1 VSTHHDPVREDLLPQ
16 LRGWQKD
23 AYWEYFRLP
32 RRDFLLV
39 ATPGAGKTAYALT
52 VAAELLARREVATLT
67 IVTPTEHLKHQWAE
81 AASRFG
87 IAIDSAY
94 SNAQGRAGADF
105 HGVAV
110 TYAQVAAHPALHRQR
125 TEHRRTLVVFD
136 EIHHAGDALSWGD
149 AVKEAFDPARRRLA
163 LTGTPFRS
171 DANPIPFVTY
181 TDEPGGGQRSS
192 SDYVYGYA
200 PALEDGVV
208 RPVIFLAYS
217 GEMRWRTRAGDEIT
231 ATLGT
236 PMTRDQIAQ
245 AWRTALDP
253 AGEWVTRVLEAADK
267 RLTEV
272 RRDMPDAAGLVIA
285 GDHADARAY
294 AALLR
299 GVTGK
304 RPVVVLSDDP
314 TASKK
319 IAAFAAS
326 GERWMVA
333 VRMVSEGV
341 DIPRLA
347 VGVYATSVSTAL
359 YFAQAVGRFV
369 RARRRGETASVFLP
383 SVPVLLGF
391 AAELEAERD
400 HVLRSSTGDEPE
412 VDELAEAQ
420 RERNTPDVFDEPA
433 FQPLNASVHFDRV
446 LYDGGEFGTA
456 AAAGSPEEED
466 FLGLPGLLDP
476 DQVRT
481 LLRKRQQSQLTAR
494 SRDAQR
500 TPASPAAAAA
510 SPSPARA
517 AARSGPAHAA
527 ASPSPARAAQP
538 GPAHAAASPG
548 PARAAQPAPGR
559 TAQPTRSAPSAP
571 GRAAQPGR
579 APAATPAGPP
589 VTRQQLAALRKELNG
604 LVGAW
609 SHRTGQ
615 PHGVIHNELRQAC
628 GGPALPQATADQIQA
643 RMAKIRSWALSG
655 R

>member
-1 VSTHHDPVREDLLPQ
+1 VTPRSDAADRQRHTERHSPPVAGPPAQTVRDDLLPG

-23 AYWEYFRLP
+23 AYHEYFRLP

-52 VAAELLARREVATLT
+52 VAAELLARREVMSITV
-67 IVTPTEHLKHQWAE
+67 VTPTEHLKHQWAQ
-81 AASRFG
+81 AAARFG
-87 IAIDSAY
+87 IAIDPSY
-94 SNAQGRAGADF
+94 RNAQGRAGADF
-105 HGVAV
+105 TGVAV

-125 TEHRRTLVVFD
+125 TENRRTLVIFD

-171 DANPIPFVTY
+171 DANPIPFVQY
-181 TDEPGGGQRSS
+181 LDEPGGGKRSA

-217 GEMRWRTRAGDEIT
+217 GEMSWRTRAGDEVT

-236 PMTRDQIAQ
+236 PMTKDQIAQ

-253 AGEWVTRVLEAADK
+253 AGEWVSRVLEAADK

-272 RRDMPDAAGLVIA
+272 RRGMPDAGGLVIA
-285 GDHADARAY
+285 GDHEDARAY

-299 GVTGK
+299 GLTGR
-304 RPVVVLSDDP
+304 RPVLVLSDDKA
-314 TASKK
+314 ASRK
-319 IAAFAAS
+319 ISAFAGS
-326 GERWMVA
+326 DERWMVA

-359 YFAQAVGRFV
+359 FFAQAVGRFV
-369 RARRRGETASVFLP
+369 RVRQRGETASVFLP
-383 SVPVLLGF
+383 SVPVLLSY

-400 HVLRSSTGDEPE
+400 HVLRAPGEASEEDL
-412 VDELAEAQ
+412 LA
-420 RERNTPDVFDEPA
+420 EPA
-433 FQPLNASVHFDRV
+433 FQALNASAHFDRV

-456 AAAGSPEEED
+456 TAAGSPEEED

-476 DQVRT
+476 DQVRA
-481 LLRKRQQSQLTAR
+481 LLRERQAAQLAVR
-494 SRDAQR
+494 SR
-500 TPASPAAAAA
+500 PAKPAA
-510 SPSPARA
+510 
-517 AARSGPAHAA
+517 
-527 ASPSPARAAQP
+527 
-538 GPAHAAASPG
+538 
-548 PARAAQPAPGR
+548 
-559 TAQPTRSAPSAP
+559 
-571 GRAAQPGR
+571 
-579 APAATPAGPP
+579 PP
-589 VTRQQLAALRKELNG
+589 VSRQALAALRKELNG

-615 PHGVIHNELRQAC
+615 PHGVIHAELRRTC
-628 GGPALPQATADQIQA
+628 GGPPLPQATADQIRA
-643 RMAKIRSWALSG
+643 RIDTIRRWALSG